1 MRSEMPSSSSNAQ
14 LDNELDIAG
23 LFLML
28 LRGKHWI
35 VAMAAIFAL
44 IALIYSFLVKQEWTA
59 TAITDRPTITLL
71 GNDFSQ
77 QQFLR
82 NLDVKNSPVST
93 SNTVPI
99 EDDAYQE
106 FIRQLSSYDTK
117 RDFWLQ
123 SSYLAARVTGKR
135 HHDAKLLDEM
145 IANIQFITSDDN
157 KKQPDQVSL
166 VAETAGDAN
175 TLLRAY
181 VTFANQRAAGLLTD
195 NVGGA
200 WAARTLAVKA
210 EVQRAEA
217 VADTVF
223 QRDLSALRQALDIA
237 KRQGIGHSQTD
248 VPAESLPPS
257 AWFLLGEPVLQA
269 RLMALQAAG
278 PSFDAEYDQNR
289 ALLTTL
295 NAGPVL
301 QKNFQAY
308 RYLRTPEEP
317 IKRDSPR
324 RVFLL
329 ILWGAMGALVGAGI
343 ALVRRRDVTVAR

>member
-14 LDNELDIAG
+14 LNNELDIAG

-28 LRGKHWI
+28 WRGKHWI

-145 IANIQFITSDDN
+145 N
-157 KKQPDQVSL
+157 KPVK
-166 VAETAGDAN
+166 GDAAPVQAA
-175 TLLRAY
+175 TTASIR
-181 VTFANQRAAGLLTD
+181 VIRAAKSED
-195 NVGGA
+195 YNVYQ
-200 WAARTLAVKA
+200 
-210 EVQRAEA
+210 E
-217 VADTVF
+217 
-223 QRDLSALRQALDIA
+223 I
-237 KRQGIGHSQTD
+237 
-248 VPAESLPPS
+248 
-257 AWFLLGEPVLQA
+257 
-269 RLMALQAAG
+269 
-278 PSFDAEYDQNR
+278 N
-289 ALLTTL
+289 
-295 NAGPVL
+295 
-301 QKNFQAY
+301 
-308 RYLRTPEEP
+308 
-317 IKRDSPR
+317 
-324 RVFLL
+324 
-329 ILWGAMGALVGAGI
+329 
-343 ALVRRRDVTVAR
+343 